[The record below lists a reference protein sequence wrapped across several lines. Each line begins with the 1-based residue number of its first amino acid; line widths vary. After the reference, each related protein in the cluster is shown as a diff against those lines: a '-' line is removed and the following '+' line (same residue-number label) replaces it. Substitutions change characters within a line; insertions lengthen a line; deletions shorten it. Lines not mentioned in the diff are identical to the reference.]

1 MSEGGKRSQ
10 GSKSGPVD
18 EEPQRVAELAAA
30 LDVLGDKVKLLVE
43 RSRRLSERCRE
54 EEELRRRLEGG
65 LDPVALDERVH
76 ALESENDRLTRHAE
90 FLEGKLKELLSRVR
104 YVVEA

>member
-1 MSEGGKRSQ
+1 MSESGKRSR
-10 GSKSGPVD
+10 GSEVEAAGQ
-18 EEPQRVAELAAA
+18 EQQRVAELTAA
-30 LDVLGDKVKLLVE
+30 LDGLGDKVKLLVE
-43 RSRRLSERCRE
+43 QSRQLSARCRE

-76 ALESENDRLTRHAE
+76 ELESENDRLARHAE
-90 FLEGKLKELLSRVR
+90 FLEQKLKELLSQVR